1 MRNVSLCPSL
11 EFYTRDQ
18 IARNRMNNHHRTFGE
33 FDLIDW
39 IRQREGSQGGP
50 WTKLGI
56 GDDCAILDVNRAG
69 DLLVTTDMLMDGR
82 HFRLA
87 HDGPRAAGYKALGV
101 NLSDIAAMAGV
112 PRACVVA
119 VALPRTEAA
128 AVAQEIYAGMHEL
141 ATRFGVDL
149 VGGDTNAWDGPLV
162 ISVTLLGE
170 TTPRGAIRRAG
181 AQPGDI
187 ILVSGP
193 LGGSLFAG
201 RHLRPEPRIALA
213 LATHEAVPIHALI
226 DISDGLSSDLGHILE
241 DSGGLGAILDVAA
254 IPIHSDAHEMS
265 QCDGTPALD
274 HALND
279 GEDFELCLVVSADD
293 AARLVAS
300 PPAPAELYRIGTVT
314 ELPGLL
320 LRSPDDRQR
329 LIEPMG
335 FDHFRPVKDPPW
347 T

>member
-1 MRNVSLCPSL
+1 ML
-11 EFYTRDQ
+11 
-18 IARNRMNNHHRTFGE
+18 GE
-33 FDLIDW
+33 FALIDW
-39 IRQREGSQGGP
+39 IRQREGVQVGP

-87 HDGPRAAGYKALGV
+87 EHGARAAGYKALGV

-119 VALPRTEAA
+119 VALPRVDTAGL
-128 AVAQEIYAGMHEL
+128 AQEIYAGMHEL
-141 ATRFGVDL
+141 AVRFAVDL

-162 ISVTLLGE
+162 ISVTLMGE
-170 TTPRGAIRRAG
+170 ATSRGAIRRAG
-181 AQPGDI
+181 ARPGDA

-201 RHLRPEPRIALA
+201 RHLRPDPRIAEALA
-213 LATHEAVPIHALI
+213 LHKTVPIRALI
-226 DISDGLSSDLGHILE
+226 DISDGLSSDLGHILKE
-241 DSGGLGAILDVAA
+241 SGGLGAILDLAA
-254 IPIHSDAHEMS
+254 IPIHPDAFELS
-265 QCDGTPALD
+265 KRDGTPALD

-279 GEDFELCLVVSADD
+279 GEDFELCLVVAADD
-293 AARLVAS
+293 AAQLLAA
-300 PPAPAELYRIGTVT
+300 PPAPAQLFRVGTVT
-314 ELPGLL
+314 DVPGLL
-320 LRSPDDRQR
+320 LRGPDGHERPI
-329 LIEPMG
+329 LPMG
-335 FDHFRPVKDPPW
+335 FDHFRPVRDPPW